1 MTTSNYLPLL
11 NQNSD
16 DSDPFLQ
23 AVRSVTRFRKG
34 NFWFGLAETLA
45 LYRQSIMTPEHP
57 SVTQPT
63 AARSNHTLSL

>member
-11 NQNSD
+11 NQ

-45 LYRQSIMTPEHP
+45 LYRQSIMTPEHTP
-57 SVTQPT
+57 VSQPT
-63 AARSNHTLSL
+63 AARSNRTLSL